1 MSSDIS
7 GKQGTRFLADDEINF
22 LAAKQTHQERSN
34 NKSSGWN
41 AGVSASYGSDGFA
54 FGVTAGGNY
63 GKGYD
68 NGDETTWRTS
78 HIGDKASQTVSLI
91 RDQDN
96 TGQPHT
102 LPCSRCRASAYA
114 A

>member
-1 MSSDIS
+1 
-7 GKQGTRFLADDEINF
+7 
-22 LAAKQTHQERSN
+22 
-34 NKSSGWN
+34 
-41 AGVSASYGSDGFA
+41 VSASYGSDGFA

-63 GKGYD
+63 GKGYG

>member
-54 FGVTAGGNY
+54 FGVKLTAKSMTILVQSVLRQIQIGTITRYTLGNR
-63 GKGYD
+63 KFK
-68 NGDETTWRTS
+68 NFCQ
-78 HIGDKASQTVSLI
+78 ISQEKTCIIKKNRIV
-91 RDQDN
+91 
-96 TGQPHT
+96 
-102 LPCSRCRASAYA
+102 
-114 A
+114 